1 VDREDCSVRI
11 RLADE
16 YSRLVTELNHLLD
29 SLRLPSPER
38 NDGLW
43 TTAETARTSSQK
55 AWEALEGH
63 IKDHRCIELELAR
76 PDSLGVNVLAMA
88 ALAAADVI
96 VVANDHRQYV
106 DVNEAAAVVMGLPRS
121 EIAGRSIDE
130 FFSECDGEARGFM
143 RDGVQRGIC
152 ESINGGKR
160 RRFEYVAKAN
170 FAPGLHLSVLREI
183 GS

>member
-1 VDREDCSVRI
+1 MELNRIECRSKGGRLVRISEYCARRRRAAGTRRSLVDREDCSVRI

-63 IKDHRCIELELAR
+63 IKDHRCIELQLAR
-76 PDSLGVNVLAMA
+76 P
-88 ALAAADVI
+88 
-96 VVANDHRQYV
+96 
-106 DVNEAAAVVMGLPRS
+106 
-121 EIAGRSIDE
+121 
-130 FFSECDGEARGFM
+130 
-143 RDGVQRGIC
+143 
-152 ESINGGKR
+152 
-160 RRFEYVAKAN
+160 
-170 FAPGLHLSVLREI
+170 
-183 GS
+183 